1 MQREPVSRVF
11 FLLNWALALS
21 LFMLY
26 SCENYH
32 RNKAYAHISEELIR
46 EGEGL
51 AKKYCQSCHAF
62 PDPSMLDVTSW
73 ENGVLPNM
81 GARLGIHKHN
91 FKPYP
96 SAINDPNLPKDYYPA
111 EPMLQPHEWQRI
123 IDYYVA
129 TSPDSLSSHRSIDI
143 PDSLPFF
150 KAQLPVFQYN
160 DPAIAY
166 SHIDVTQEKPRI
178 ILSDIRKQL
187 LMRFDGDL
195 TLVDSMASQGTIVHT
210 VADGS
215 KTLACDIGVMNPN
228 NGKFGRGFYLSADSL
243 KPWNADST
251 PIFKDL
257 ARPVY
262 LAKADLNKDGRN
274 DFIVCEFGHFT
285 GSLSWMENRGNDEF
299 IRHELANQPGAIKAE
314 VFDYNNDG
322 FPDVWALFT
331 QGKEGI
337 VLFTNKG
344 QGQFEQSEL
353 ISFPAVNGST
363 YFELCDFNNDGFK
376 DILYTCGDN
385 ADYSM
390 ILKPYHGVYIYLN
403 NGKNIFKEKY
413 FFPINGCFKAIP
425 RDFDRDGDLDIAS
438 IAFFA
443 DYANRPS
450 EGFVYLENKGD
461 FRFEPYAIGE
471 AVLGRWLTMDVGD
484 IDEDGRIDILLGNF
498 SIRPSVVRSSVDW
511 SKGPP
516 FIILKNISSVR

>member
-1 MQREPVSRVF
+1 
-11 FLLNWALALS
+11 
-21 LFMLY
+21 
-26 SCENYH
+26 
-32 RNKAYAHISEELIR
+32 
-46 EGEGL
+46 
-51 AKKYCQSCHAF
+51 
-62 PDPSMLDVTSW
+62 
-73 ENGVLPNM
+73 
-81 GARLGIHKHN
+81 
-91 FKPYP
+91 
-96 SAINDPNLPKDYYPA
+96 
-111 EPMLQPHEWQRI
+111 
-123 IDYYVA
+123 
-129 TSPDSLSSHRSIDI
+129 
-143 PDSLPFF
+143 
-150 KAQLPVFQYN
+150 
-160 DPAIAY
+160 
-166 SHIDVTQEKPRI
+166 
-178 ILSDIRKQL
+178 
-187 LMRFDGDL
+187 
-195 TLVDSMASQGTIVHT
+195 
-210 VADGS
+210 
-215 KTLACDIGVMNPN
+215 MNPN
-228 NGKFGRGFYLSADSL
+228 NGKSGRGFYLSVDSL
-243 KPWNADST
+243 KALSADST
-251 PIFKDL
+251 PLFKDL

-461 FRFEPYAIGE
+461 FRFEPYTIGE